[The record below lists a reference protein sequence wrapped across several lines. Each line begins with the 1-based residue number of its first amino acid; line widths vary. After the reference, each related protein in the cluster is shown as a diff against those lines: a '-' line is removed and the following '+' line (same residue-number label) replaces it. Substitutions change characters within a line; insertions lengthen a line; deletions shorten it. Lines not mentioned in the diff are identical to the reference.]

1 MMVDDPA
8 VAAVQAELERALPF
22 IKGAKD
28 GLENVVGGPVGVEA
42 VLFALFIAF
51 CGRGVLQIA
60 DKLLT
65 HALAE
70 RTAEREAR
78 QEAAREARARAEAHA
93 ARAMENA
100 APGLRSGVL
109 RVFPRQAG

>member
-1 MMVDDPA
+1 MAVDDPA

-42 VLFALFIAF
+42 VLVALFIVF
-51 CGRGVLQIA
+51 CGRGVLQLA
-60 DKLLT
+60 DKILT

-70 RTAEREAR
+70 RAADREERQHARREA
-78 QEAAREARARAEAHA
+78 AARVEAHA
-93 ARAMENA
+93 ARIAENA

-109 RVFPRQAG
+109 RVLPRQAS